1 MAFSVQSLVYLPS
14 LSSQLLLRN
23 MPNFSRYSSS
33 TPMCLSS
40 RSSSNYKGLCHI
52 MPCVAQVCKG
62 MIYSKTG
69 VPWHTNKILIFLI
82 FPVFSGFSSLF
93 TFLHFS
99 LILAYLCIFL
109 SSILVKTLV
118 NFKSV
123 PKANLPLGIDR

>member
-1 MAFSVQSLVYLPS
+1 VAFSVQSLVYLPS

-40 RSSSNYKGLCHI
+40 RNSSNYKGLCRI

-82 FPVFSGFSSLF
+82 FPVFSGFLSLF

>member
-82 FPVFSGFSSLF
+82 FPVFSGFLSLF